1 MYFLS
6 LFKISPP
13 YIDGWM
19 EWIRLDWTKGA
30 QQKSKLFKLET
41 SFCLVF
47 ISKELGYN
55 RFQNLK
61 SNDLDIIK
69 VPESR
74 DEIVGISTI
83 F

>member
-1 MYFLS
+1 MDWIGQKGLNKNRNYLS
-6 LFKISPP
+6 
-13 YIDGWM
+13 Y
-19 EWIRLDWTKGA
+19 R
-30 QQKSKLFKLET
+30 Q
-41 SFCLVF
+41 V
-47 ISKELGYN
+47 SKELGYN

-61 SNDLDIIK
+61 SNDLDFIK

>member
-1 MYFLS
+1 MDWIGQKGLNKNRNYLS
-6 LFKISPP
+6 
-13 YIDGWM
+13 Y
-19 EWIRLDWTKGA
+19 R
-30 QQKSKLFKLET
+30 Q
-41 SFCLVF
+41 V
-47 ISKELGYN
+47 SKELGYY

>member
-1 MYFLS
+1 MDWIGQKGLNKNRNYLS
-6 LFKISPP
+6 
-13 YIDGWM
+13 Y
-19 EWIRLDWTKGA
+19 R
-30 QQKSKLFKLET
+30 Q
-41 SFCLVF
+41 V
-47 ISKELGYN
+47 SKELGYN